1 MDKIKAQEIMTL
13 ADELAT
19 AAMKAKNYK
28 GLDDKTIAKYYV
40 AYRSDYVNILLAQQA
55 VSVSAPVSAPVVTKT
70 STVVKNAK

>member
-55 VSVSAPVSAPVVTKT
+55 VASTSVAPAPVATKTAVVTK
-70 STVVKNAK
+70 NAK